1 MENKLD
7 FVEET
12 PQEKELR
19 KKVQN
24 KAKDLRIRWAQKGLF
39 DIFEIIENECILI
52 RKPLKN
58 INVSGFTT
66 YLNDNFVIFLNTTY
80 TLGHERFSAA
90 HELGHYILHE
100 SKLKKDKILFD
111 NQTIEYE
118 ATQFAVEFLMPEEGV
133 REIFDK
139 IVKLPPN
146 KIQPRHIVRM
156 HNYFKVS
163 YSAMLKRL
171 VFLGLCNRDLYG
183 GLRAVAS
190 LENNEVL
197 KKLEMNEGYDFSL
210 IESSNVNYISKEYEE
225 IIRSNFENNKISY
238 KKLESLLHFIGK
250 KPQDY
255 GYEVLEDE

>member
-1 MENKLD
+1 MENNLD
-7 FVEET
+7 FIEET
-12 PQEKELR
+12 PREKELR

-24 KAKDLRIRWAQKGLF
+24 KARDLRIRWSQKGLF

-66 YLNDNFVIFLNTTY
+66 YLNDNFIIFLNSTY

-100 SKLKKDKILFD
+100 SRLKKEKILFD
-111 NQTIEYE
+111 NKKIEYE

-139 IVKLPPN
+139 IVKLPSDR
-146 KIQPRHIVRM
+146 IQPRHIIRM
-156 HNYFKVS
+156 HNYFRVS

-171 VFLGLCNRDLYG
+171 VFLGLCNRELYSE
-183 GLRAVAS
+183 LRGIAS
-190 LENNEVL
+190 LENKEVL
-197 KKLEMNEGYDFSL
+197 KKLEMQEGFDSSL
-210 IESSNVNYISKEYEE
+210 IESSNANYISKEYEK
-225 IIRSNFENNKISY
+225 IIRDNFENNKISY
-238 KKLESLLHFIGK
+238 KKLASLLNFIGK
-250 KPQDY
+250 EPQDY